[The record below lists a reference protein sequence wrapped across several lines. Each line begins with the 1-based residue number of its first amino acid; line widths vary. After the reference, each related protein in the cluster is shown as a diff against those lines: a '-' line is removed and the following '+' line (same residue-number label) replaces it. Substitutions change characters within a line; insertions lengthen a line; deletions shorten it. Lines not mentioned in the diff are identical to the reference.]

1 MLTIKEILFPVDFSE
16 RTCGAAPFVSALA
29 EQFGARVTLMSVAP
43 PLWYAAMGDVG
54 TPVYIDPDEL
64 RADCRRGWRGCWSRN
79 WARPDRSREWRRW
92 AIQRKPSRASRTP
105 RASTSS

>member
-16 RTCGAAPFVSALA
+16 RTCSAAPFVSALA
-29 EQFGARVTLMSVAP
+29 EQFGARVTLLTVAP

-64 RADCRRGWRGCWSRN
+64 RADLQ
-79 WARPDRSREWRRW
+79 ARLEGTLVKKLGRLPWNEWRRW
-92 AIQRKPSRASRTP
+92 AIRRKPSRVTRTRKASI
-105 RASTSS
+105 SS